1 LSSKKTNIF
10 GQKVYN
16 SFFVFGFLIGYS
28 AVQGDKMN
36 PTDDTVGSPIFVG
49 SEAEASSM
57 IGLIDVFTALDSFV
71 TGVYQSLPREVAD
84 LVATRIS
91 GVLHFCAS
99 NDLNGFLIPLCV
111 EDGLS
116 LHTFTPNGVTSSVVD
131 VPESGISSK
140 WVLAQIQ
147 EAAEKDSLVC
157 DMALA
162 QFLCGFAGDDPSNW
176 IQVLSG

>member
-36 PTDDTVGSPIFVG
+36 PIDDTVGSPIFVG

-99 NDLNGFLIPLCV
+99 NNLNGFLIPLCV
-111 EDGLS
+111 EEGLS
-116 LHTFTPNGVTSSVVD
+116 LHAFTPNGVASSIVD